1 VSERHDT
8 TSPVRHDQRRARR
21 PEAKGLLVRPLEGR
35 IAGGVSLG
43 IAHFVTAD
51 VRVVRA
57 LWVASAV
64 LSLGIAVIGYVLLWL
79 LLPGEGRT

>member
-1 VSERHDT
+1 VSEQRHS

-21 PEAKGLLVRPLEGR
+21 PEAHGLLERPRQGR
-35 IAGGVSLG
+35 ILGGVSLG
-43 IAHFVTAD
+43 IARFVAAD

-57 LWVASAV
+57 LWVASVV
-64 LSLGIAVIGYVLLWL
+64 LSLGITVIGYVVLWL